1 MVSIQAKRS
10 IMLCF
15 SDKTSIDGHRVRFVL
30 AEKGIQH
37 EVELIDPDNPPE
49 DLVAI
54 NPYYAL
60 PTLIDRDLVLYDPQ
74 VIIEYLDERFPHPP
88 LMPVDP
94 ISRAKA
100 RLAIQRILIDTYS
113 YLPDLADGSDRKA
126 SRAKKGLRDSLIA
139 STELFAYKPYFMSD
153 DFSVMD
159 ATMAPLLWRLPYF
172 GIELPAQSKVIEEYG
187 ERIFSRA
194 GFQESL
200 TEEEREMR
208 D

>member
-37 EVELIDPDNPPE
+37 EVELIDANNPPE

-54 NPYYAL
+54 NPYYSL

-100 RLAIQRILIDTYS
+100 RLTIQRILIDTYV
-113 YLPDLADGSDRKA
+113 YLADLADGSDRKV
-126 SRAKKGLRDSLIA
+126 SKAKKGLRDSLIA

-172 GIELPAQSKVIEEYG
+172 GIDLPSQCKVIEEYG
-187 ERIFSRA
+187 ERIFSRP